1 MVQTGDDAKR
11 QETFIKGKGDEG
23 LKYHVNAI
31 IEDDFWQVVKEEK
44 LKEGDFKVESYM
56 ILAVHIVVDRRQE
69 RNIDRWNQMNNDRYI
84 LFKIDR

>member
-1 MVQTGDDAKR
+1 MQTGDAVRR
-11 QETFIKGKGDEG
+11 QEASTRGVGDDVM
-23 LKYHVNAI
+23 KHHVNAI